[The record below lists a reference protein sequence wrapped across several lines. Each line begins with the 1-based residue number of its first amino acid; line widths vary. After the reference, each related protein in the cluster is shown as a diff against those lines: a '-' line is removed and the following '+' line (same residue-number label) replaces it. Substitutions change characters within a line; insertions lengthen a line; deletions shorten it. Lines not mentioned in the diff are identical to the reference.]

1 MFSPSVSVVLCQFN
15 VKEKSMNRS
24 NLFNVLAFAGLL
36 VAGCAT
42 PPPEHFSGYLGD
54 YSKLESVKGEGG
66 DEIRRWVSPKLQ
78 KGEYLKLMVD
88 PIVFFPQAQP
98 TPQISAETL
107 RQIGA
112 YANEALRR
120 ELGKSF
126 LLVNQA
132 GPGVARLQVAFTGV
146 TTETEGLAP
155 YEYIPVAAIA
165 AGVQE
170 ATGTRSREPAIQVE
184 AQVTDSLSNQR
195 LAAAVRR
202 AKAKPV
208 LKNDKEQLTLEMMRP
223 LIDSRAAN
231 AHEIIDRVLK

>member
-1 MFSPSVSVVLCQFN
+1 MHHFAKIL
-15 VKEKSMNRS
+15 
-24 NLFNVLAFAGLL
+24 NVLAFAGVL

-66 DEIRRWVSPKLQ
+66 DEIRRWVSPKLK

-88 PIVFFPQAQP
+88 PVVFFPQPQP
-98 TPQISAETL
+98 TPQVSAETL

-112 YANEALRR
+112 YTNEALRR
-120 ELGKSF
+120 EIGKSF

-132 GPGVARLQVAFTGV
+132 GPGVARLQIAFTGV

-155 YEYIPVAAIA
+155 YEYIPVAAIVAGAEA
-165 AGVQE
+165 AS
-170 ATGTRSREPAIQVE
+170 GTRSREPAIQVE
-184 AQVTDSLSNQR
+184 MQLVDSLTNQR

-202 AKAKPV
+202 AKAKPI
-208 LKNDKEQLTLEMMRP
+208 LKNDKEQLTVEMMRP
-223 LIDSRAAN
+223 LIDSRAEN
-231 AHEIIDRVLK
+231 GRQILDRVLK